1 VDYKKAKEVNRTM
14 AQRLKGKS
22 AAVTGGGDGI
32 GRGVALALAAEGA
45 KVVVNDIARESDG
58 TSKAD
63 NVVAEIVKAGGSAVV
78 NYDSVATM
86 SGGDNIVKAATD
98 NFGRIDILV
107 CCAGNH
113 NRMHMVDM
121 TEKDWDSIIEV
132 HLKGHFTCCRAAAV
146 EMVKQKSGR
155 IINFSSRAAFSY
167 FVGPPNSVAYAAAK
181 AGILGLTAQLS
192 GELKEYGI
200 TVNAILPSAVTKL
213 FPEERPKVGGGDTG
227 APDTVAPIVAYL
239 ATDEA
244 KDITGQFFYAT
255 GGDICIYS
263 RPIQIPGPHMF
274 IRKADK
280 WTVDELVEVIPPLVK
295 LG

>member
-1 VDYKKAKEVNRTM
+1 M
-14 AQRLKGKS
+14 AQRLEGKS
-22 AAVTGGGDGI
+22 AAVTGGGEGI
-32 GRGVALALAAEGA
+32 GRAVVLALAAEGA
-45 KVVVNDIARESDG
+45 RVVVNDIGRDAEGKS
-58 TSKAD
+58 TAD
-63 NVVAEIVKAGGSAVV
+63 KVVAEVTKAGGTAVA
-78 NYDSVATM
+78 NYDSVATV
-86 SGGDNIVKAATD
+86 SGGENIIKAATG

-113 NRMHMVDM
+113 NRMPIIEMN
-121 TEKDWDSIIEV
+121 EKDWDSIIEV

-155 IINFSSRAAFSY
+155 IINFSSRAGFSY

-192 GELKEYGI
+192 GEMKEHGI
-200 TVNAILPSAVTKL
+200 TVNAILPSAVTRL

-244 KDITGQFFYAT
+244 QNVTGQFFYAT

-263 RPIQIPGPHMF
+263 RPLQLPGPHMF
-274 IRKADK
+274 IRKAGK
-280 WTVDELVEVIPPLVK
+280 WTVDELIEVIPPLAK